1 MKVRLSNFKFSK
13 IWDGPWFW
21 ECAQGLVVGG
31 RDYSKSAQVKIED
44 LQRWRLS
51 RYQKHSWHEVCSP
64 QKPATKTDTLAKLHS
79 FSTCILSQSKG
90 VRLTWKER
98 CTVQKMILGAQHTI
112 IFKPSPHKLIRLTEE
127 WSWMIVASWLRQI
140 SGTDGRIHWLNHHA
154 WRLLCVHLTS
164 A

>member
-64 QKPATKTDTLAKLHS
+64 QKPATKTDTPAKLHS
-79 FSTCILSQSKG
+79 FSTGILSQSNG
-90 VRLTWKER
+90 MRLPWQEG
-98 CTVQKMILGAQHTI
+98 CTIHMIHMIISMGAQHAI
-112 IFKPSPHKLIRLTEE
+112 IFKPPPHPELRKVNPQLQTTGSWSGLRKNEAE
-127 WSWMIVASWLRQI
+127 W
-140 SGTDGRIHWLNHHA
+140 
-154 WRLLCVHLTS
+154 
-164 A
+164 